1 MKEILKTQA
10 IYIAIAGFICGAII
24 ETGISYAWKRYQD
37 PEEKFNSIY
46 FLSMLISILLT
57 VLLSPLL
64 LIGNLPTDASELYT
78 IITMG
83 AVGFTANAI
92 LNKPISY
99 VIKNWPSKIEPKK
112 LWVIAVSI
120 ILIACLGG
128 ATVYA
133 AQVYNY
139 KIGSTGTISTV
150 GCSVYSNQAGTNIL
164 TSIAWGALSPGQVA
178 PQMLYIKNTGN
189 TPVTLVL
196 STSNYAPANAE
207 QYLTLTWNYT
217 GTPIASGQIIPV
229 QTSLSVSSSISG
241 ITNFSFDI
249 FITATG

>member
-1 MKEILKTQA
+1 M
-10 IYIAIAGFICGAII
+10 
-24 ETGISYAWKRYQD
+24 WKRYQD
-37 PEEKFNSIY
+37 PTVTFSSIY

-78 IITMG
+78 LITMG

-92 LNKPISY
+92 LNKPVSY

-112 LWVIAVSI
+112 LWVIGISI
-120 ILIACLGG
+120 CLITCLGG

-150 GCSVYSNQAGTNIL
+150 GCSVYSNAAGTNQM
-164 TSIAWGALSPGQVA
+164 TSIAWGTLTPGQVA
-178 PQMLYIKNTGN
+178 PQMMYIKNTGN

-196 STSNYAPANAE
+196 STSNYVPANAE
-207 QYLTLTWNYT
+207 QYLTLSWNYT
-217 GTPIASGQIIPV
+217 GAAIASGQIIPV

-241 ITNFSFDI
+241 INNFSFDI
-249 FITATG
+249 TITTTG